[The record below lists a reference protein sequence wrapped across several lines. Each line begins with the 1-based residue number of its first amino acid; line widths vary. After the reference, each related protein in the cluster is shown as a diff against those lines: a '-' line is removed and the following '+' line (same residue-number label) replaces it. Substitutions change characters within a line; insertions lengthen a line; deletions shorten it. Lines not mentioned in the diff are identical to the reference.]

1 MELCNYKKKLKE
13 KTYLIDKLLIL
24 KMLNKEQNKKILLEK
39 FSENSILFKDQYD
52 EINIKKNDILKTIQF
67 LKEDRNLQYNQLIDL
82 TAIDYPS
89 RKNRFEVVYIFLSMT
104 QNKRVIIKTS
114 LKEDENIESITS
126 IHKAADWYER
136 ECYDLFGIKFLNHP
150 DLRRIMT
157 DYNFEGHPLRKD
169 FPLTGHTEVR
179 YDDLEKKVVYEPVK
193 LTQEYRNFDYMSPW
207 EGLDSNLIGDDKSE
221 EEEK

>member
-1 MELCNYKKKLKE
+1 MSE
-13 KTYLIDKLLIL
+13 KN
-24 KMLNKEQNKKILLEK
+24 LNQKILFEK
-39 FSENSILFKDQYD
+39 FSNANIILNNRYI
-52 EINIKKNDILKTIQF
+52 EIQLDKPEIFNTIKE
-67 LKEDRNLQYNQLIDL
+67 LKEDSNFQFDQLIDL

-89 RKNRFEVVYIFLSMT
+89 REKRFDVIYLLLSMT
-104 QNKRVIIKTS
+104 LNQRVLIKTS
-114 LKEDENIESITS
+114 IAQSESIESIIP
-126 IHKAADWYER
+126 IHRAADWYER
-136 ECYDLFGIKFLNHP
+136 ECYDLFGIQFLNHP

-207 EGLDSNLIGDDKSE
+207 EGFDNKLVGDEKSNKEDSD
-221 EEEK
+221 

>member
-1 MELCNYKKKLKE
+1 MI
-13 KTYLIDKLLIL
+13 TS
-24 KMLNKEQNKKILLEK
+24 EQNKEILVNK
-39 FSENSILFKDQYD
+39 FSKEVIFLNDKYI
-52 EINIKKNDILKTIQF
+52 EINIKPNALLDTIKY
-67 LKEDRNLQYNQLIDL
+67 LKEDSNLQYNQLIDL

-89 RKNRFEVVYIFLSMT
+89 REKRFDIVYILLSMK
-104 QNKRVIIKTS
+104 QNKRVLVKLS
-114 LKEDENIESITS
+114 LAEKDKIQSITS

-136 ECYDLFGIKFLNHP
+136 ECYDLFGIQFLNHP

-179 YDDLEKKVVYEPVK
+179 YDELEKKVVYEPVK

-207 EGLDSNLIGDDKSE
+207 EGFENKLIGDEKSE
-221 EEEK
+221 EDLE